1 MREAYN
7 TKQRECIIEYL
18 KDNSNKF
25 VKAEDIENY
34 IKKCNLNISQATIYR
49 TLKKLE
55 DDEVVIVE
63 VKNLT
68 KYYQYANKSCEN
80 HYHLKCSK
88 CGKLIHFEC
97 EDFNKIIKHIADE
110 HKFSIDAKSIIYGIC
125 NECKNK

>member
-7 TKQRECIIEYL
+7 TKQRECIVEYL
-18 KDNSNKF
+18 KNNSNKF
-25 VKAEDIENY
+25 MKAEDIEKY
-34 IKKCNLNISQATIYR
+34 VKQCNLNISQATIYR

-55 DDEVVIVE
+55 EDEVVIVE

-68 KYYQYANKSCEN
+68 KYYQYTNKNCEN

-97 EDFNKIIKHIADE
+97 EDFNNIIKHIAEE
-110 HKFSIDAKSIIYGIC
+110 HKFNIDAKSIIYGIC
-125 NECKNK
+125 DKCKNK